1 MTDSC
6 TGVFEEA
13 VDMIKLDRSGERGS
27 DEQLEILVRLKQNQI
42 RWAVIVSIDVNLFD
56 PQGGGLKSKTLH
68 EDQ

>member
-42 RWAVIVSIDVNLFD
+42 KWAMIVSIDVNLFD
-56 PQGGGLKSKTLH
+56 H
-68 EDQ
+68 